1 MTPLEMIA
9 EWRKGCSCAGP
20 EYDRI
25 MGKPE
30 GTTSATECADCT
42 EGLIDALEDRLR
54 RGEPSEVERA
64 REYVASSM
72 HDRDRSWGDLVR
84 AGERDDCPEMRMVLK
99 AMRAERQIKAKS

>member
-9 EWRKGCSCAGP
+9 EWRKGCTVAGP
-20 EYDRI
+20 MHSHCFPDGDPLPAGYCVE
-25 MGKPE
+25 
-30 GTTSATECADCT
+30 CT
-42 EGLIDALEDRLR
+42 EGLIDALESRLR

-99 AMRAERQIKAKS
+99 AMRTERQIEDRP